1 VSWPN
6 SIRHRV
12 ASLRPYGHQIHTGR
26 LQFRGCGWVG
36 VRQGGKGG
44 ANTEQWRSSSKNQA
58 VDQTPFYLCA
68 RYLLYLA
75 LLPRSDQRAL
85 PCRHL
90 RIIVGRNLRGHRW
103 VAEQTA
109 QGVQAA
115 QRLKPNAFQIKKFAK
130 SGHSTV
136 LLTSSCFSQ
145 GFSRFPNPLFQGL
158 ARWRTGTTDPLAPCC
173 ARPFVILC
181 AYTLICAQAYKG

>member
-1 VSWPN
+1 M
-6 SIRHRV
+6 SIKFTQ
-12 ASLRPYGHQIHTGR
+12 AACSLEGVGV
-26 LQFRGCGWVG
+26 GWMS

-44 ANTEQWRSSSKNQA
+44 ANTEQWRSSSKESSSRPNA
-58 VDQTPFYLCA
+58 MYMCA

-115 QRLKPNAFQIKKFAK
+115 QRLKRFSIKKFAK

-136 LLTSSCFSQ
+136 HAVIACFSQ
-145 GFSRFPNPLFQGL
+145 GFS
-158 ARWRTGTTDPLAPCC
+158 
-173 ARPFVILC
+173 
-181 AYTLICAQAYKG
+181 